1 VGEPLGG
8 PGRLKP
14 LAACFAL
21 FGGFWGAQ
29 AVVAAD
35 LERALGLSSGG
46 FGLLLALALS
56 GAAVANAC
64 GGALVERRG
73 TRPVL
78 AGGLLAWAA
87 VLLAGALVHQRVAL
101 GVLVCLVVTAGGL
114 MDVAMN
120 VAAAAALSATPGHLV
135 RFHALFNGGA
145 AAGAAGIGAVVGAG
159 HSWRWA
165 WLVVGSAAAVLAA
178 GCARARLPAGEAGRR
193 IGPTHAI
200 RLLRA
205 DHLLLL
211 AVAFGV
217 AAMVEGGIDLWAVLF
232 LRTQLASGLL
242 VGAGGAVLG
251 YLVAAAAR
259 VLVGPRIGAAGAGPG
274 VAIGAG
280 LAAGGL
286 VLMAAAPDAALAAV
300 GLVGAAAGVSMCWPL
315 LVALAATGHERPGPV
330 VGAVSSVGYLGLVV
344 GPAVV
349 GLVSGGLG
357 LRDGLGLL
365 ALAAAAV
372 AGYGWRGHRS
382 ASAARPDRR
391 AGGLPSTTGR
401 PAR

>member
-1 VGEPLGG
+1 M
-8 PGRLKP
+8 KS
-14 LAACFAL
+14 LAATFVL

-56 GAAVANAC
+56 GAAVANAG

-73 TRPVL
+73 TGPVL
-78 AGGLLAWAA
+78 AGSLLTWAA
-87 VLLAGALVHQRVAL
+87 ALLAGALVHQRVAL
-101 GVLVCLVVTAGGL
+101 GVVMCLVVTAGGL

-120 VAAAAALSATPGHLV
+120 VAAAAALAATPGRLV
-135 RFHALFNGGA
+135 RFHALFNSGA
-145 AAGAAGIGAVVGAG
+145 AAGAGASGLVLGAG

-165 WLVVGSAAAVLAA
+165 WVVVGSAAAVLSAV
-178 GCARARLPAGEAGRR
+178 CARSRLPAGEAGRR

-205 DHLLLL
+205 DRLLLL
-211 AVAFGV
+211 AVVFGV
-217 AAMVEGGIDLWAVLF
+217 AAMVEGGTELWGVLF

-259 VLVGPRIGAAGAGPG
+259 VVVGPRISATGAGPG
-274 VAIGAG
+274 VATGAG

-286 VLMAAAPDAALAAV
+286 VLMAAAPDAVVAAI
-300 GLVGAAAGVSMCWPL
+300 GLVVAAGGISMCWPL
-315 LVALAATGHERPGPV
+315 LVALAATGRERPGPV
-330 VGAVSSVGYLGLVV
+330 VGAVSSVGYVGLVV

-357 LRDGLGLL
+357 LRDGLALL
-365 ALAAAAV
+365 ALAGAGVAAF
-372 AGYGWRGHRS
+372 GWRGHRP
-382 ASAARPDRR
+382 AGAALPGRR
-391 AGGLPSTTGR
+391 GAGLPSTTGP